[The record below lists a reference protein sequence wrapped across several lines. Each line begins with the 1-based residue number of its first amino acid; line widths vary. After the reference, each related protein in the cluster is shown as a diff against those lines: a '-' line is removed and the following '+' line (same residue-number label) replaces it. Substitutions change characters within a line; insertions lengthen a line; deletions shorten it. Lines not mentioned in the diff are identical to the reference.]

1 VTPRR
6 RTLLPRSAAGG
17 PAPPASGGTT
27 RSAAGRR
34 RTSLAR
40 LALRRVL
47 AGLATLLAVS
57 VLVFVGTEVLP
68 GDAASAVLGR
78 TAQPAQLERMREL
91 MGLDR
96 SVPERYLD
104 WLGGV
109 LTGDLGNSA
118 AGYAQGTEISIWD
131 DIRGNVANTLT
142 LAVLVVV
149 LMIPLALLLG
159 VLAAT
164 RVGGTRDH
172 AISLGSLAVVS
183 LPEFIIGSL
192 LVVVFFSW
200 LDVFP
205 PVSLVPPG
213 TSPLERPEIL
223 VLPTLTLLGATLA
236 GSTRMVRAGMVEA
249 LRSDFVQMARLN
261 GLPERRV
268 VLRYGLRNALA
279 PAVQVF
285 AQNVQYLI
293 GGIIVVEY
301 LFSYPGIGK
310 ELVDAV
316 AIRDVRAVQS
326 IAFLIAAVSI
336 GVNIVADLFVLVL
349 VPKLRTGRA

>member
-1 VTPRR
+1 MTQGEPTP
-6 RTLLPRSAAGG
+6 PPAPAAGG
-17 PAPPASGGTT
+17 PDRTAKRPP
-27 RSAAGRR
+27 
-34 RTSLAR
+34 SLAR

-47 AGLATLLAVS
+47 AGIVTLLAVS
-57 VLVFVGTEVLP
+57 LLVFVGTELLP

-78 TAQPAQLERMREL
+78 TAQPEQLAEVREL

-96 SVPERYLD
+96 PAAQRYLS
-104 WLGGV
+104 WLGGI

-118 AGYAQGTEISIWD
+118 AGYAQGAEIAIWD
-131 DIRGNVANTLT
+131 DIAGNLGNTLT
-142 LAVLVVV
+142 LAAIVIA
-149 LMIPLALLLG
+149 LMIPLGLLLG
-159 VLAAT
+159 VVAAT
-164 RVGGTRDH
+164 HAGRTRDH
-172 AISLGSLAVVS
+172 AITLGSLAVVS

-192 LVVVFFSW
+192 LIVVFFSW
-200 LDVFP
+200 LDVLP

-223 VLPTLTLLGATLA
+223 VLPALTLLGATLA
-236 GSTRMVRAGMVEA
+236 GSTRMVRAGMLESLGSDYVE
-249 LRSDFVQMARLN
+249 MARLN
-261 GLPERRV
+261 GIPERRV
-268 VLRYGLRNALA
+268 VTRYALRNALA

-285 AQNVQYLI
+285 AQNIQYLI

-326 IAFLIAAVSI
+326 IAILLAAIYIA
-336 GVNIVADLFVLVL
+336 VNIVADLLVLVL
-349 VPKLRTGRA
+349 VPKLRTQRA

>member
-1 VTPRR
+1 MNAPTA
-6 RTLLPRSAAGG
+6 TAA
-17 PAPPASGGTT
+17 PQRVSF
-27 RSAAGRR
+27 
-34 RTSLAR
+34 LR
-40 LALRRVL
+40 LAVRRVL
-47 AGLATLLAVS
+47 AGLLTLLVVS
-57 VLVFVGTEVLP
+57 ALVFVGTELLP

-78 TAQPAQLERMREL
+78 TAQPEQLAETREL

-96 SVPERYLD
+96 PAHKRYFD

-109 LTGDLGNSA
+109 VTGDLGYSA
-118 AGYAQGTEISIWD
+118 AGYAAGAEEAIWE
-131 DIRGNVANTLT
+131 DIREPLRNTIVLTAIVVA
-142 LAVLVVV
+142 

-159 VLAAT
+159 VAAAT
-164 RVGGTRDH
+164 GVGRTRDH
-172 AISLGSLAVVS
+172 AISLSSLAVVS

-192 LVVVFFSW
+192 LIVVFFSW
-200 LDVFP
+200 LDVLP

-213 TSPLERPEIL
+213 SSPLDRPEIL

-236 GSTRMVRAGMVEA
+236 GSTRMVRAGMLES
-249 LRSDFVQMARLN
+249 LRSDYVQMARLN
-261 GLPERRV
+261 GIGERRV

-301 LFSYPGIGK
+301 LFNYPGIGK

-326 IAFLIAAVSI
+326 IAIVIAAAYI
-336 GVNIVADLFVLVL
+336 AVNIVADLIVVAL
-349 VPKLRTGRA
+349 VPKLRSRRA